1 MFRFL
6 LKSIAIACGTGI
18 TLILPLLFANTQR
31 LPSTPP
37 NKTIG
42 VSTPRSATKRPP
54 LTKDRKAEVP
64 FQETE
69 FYRTIID
76 NNIFRPLGWRPE
88 RPKEPFR
95 LLGTRIPTD
104 RKASPQAIIQVTQG
118 NKTYIVTTGDTLFKG
133 TTITDIRPKQ
143 VTLEKSG
150 RQRTLKLRTT
160 TIWLK

>member
-6 LKSIAIACGTGI
+6 LKSIVIAFGMGI
-18 TLILPLLFANTQR
+18 ILILPLLFANTQH

-37 NKTIG
+37 HKTTR
-42 VSTPRSATKRPP
+42 VSTPRRTTKRPQP
-54 LTKDRKAEVP
+54 TKGREAEIL

-76 NNIFRPLGWRPE
+76 NNLFRPLGWSPA

-95 LLGTRIPTD
+95 LIGTCIPTD
-104 RKASPQAIIQVTQG
+104 GKTPPQAIIQATQG
-118 NKTYIVTTGDTLFKG
+118 NTTYIVATGDTLSNG
-133 TTITDIRPKQ
+133 ATITSIQSKQ

-150 RQRTLKLRTT
+150 HQRTLKLGTT
-160 TIWLK
+160 TWLK

>member
-18 TLILPLLFANTQR
+18 ALILPLLFANTQR
-31 LPSTPP
+31 LPSTPA

-54 LTKDRKAEVP
+54 LTKDREAEVP

-69 FYRTIID
+69 FYRTIVD
-76 NNIFRPLGWRPE
+76 NNIFRPLGWSPE
-88 RPKEPFR
+88 RPQEPYR
-95 LLGTRIPTD
+95 LTGTLIPTD
-104 RKASPQAIIQVTQG
+104 GKKSPQAIIQATQG
-118 NKTYIVTTGDTLFKG
+118 NKTYIVTIGDTLSKD
-133 TTITDIRPKQ
+133 TIITDIRHKQ
-143 VTLEKSG
+143 ITLEKSG
-150 RQRTLKLRTT
+150 RQRTLKLRTP